1 MGRATIGSISIVI
14 GLTSWFGIAKII
26 RTEVRQLR
34 SSEYVVAAKCREKF
48 LAYFMETSGTEFCV
62 INYVYGGNECRSAIV
77 AESTLSFGH
86 WIAAGCDFLG
96 QYAVSGRKST
106 DVESLVDRSD
116 SGNFS
121 GGRIDVYYQSGAL
134 ASGESQPSGSKIITP
149 SICDGKRMIEILQ

>member
-1 MGRATIGSISIVI
+1 MHGR
-14 GLTSWFGIAKII
+14 
-26 RTEVRQLR
+26 
-34 SSEYVVAAKCREKF
+34 KF

-62 INYVYGGNECRSAIV
+62 INYVYGGNECPLRDRGGV
-77 AESTLSFGH
+77 DAE
-86 WIAAGCDFLG
+86 CDFLG

>member
-1 MGRATIGSISIVI
+1 MHGR
-14 GLTSWFGIAKII
+14 
-26 RTEVRQLR
+26 
-34 SSEYVVAAKCREKF
+34 KF
-48 LAYFMETSGTEFCV
+48 LAHFMETSGAEFCV
-62 INYVYGGNECRSAIV
+62 INYVYGGNECPLRDRGGV
-77 AESTLSFGH
+77 DAEFPGH
-86 WIAAGCDFLG
+86 WIAAGCVFLG
-96 QYAVSGRKST
+96 QYAGSVRKST

>member
-1 MGRATIGSISIVI
+1 MHGR
-14 GLTSWFGIAKII
+14 
-26 RTEVRQLR
+26 
-34 SSEYVVAAKCREKF
+34 KF

-62 INYVYGGNECRSAIV
+62 INYVYGGNECPLRDRGGV
-77 AESTLSFGH
+77 DAEFPGH

-106 DVESLVDRSD
+106 DVGSLVDRSD

>member
-1 MGRATIGSISIVI
+1 MHGR
-14 GLTSWFGIAKII
+14 
-26 RTEVRQLR
+26 
-34 SSEYVVAAKCREKF
+34 KF
-48 LAYFMETSGTEFCV
+48 LAHFMETSGTEFCV
-62 INYVYGGNECRSAIV
+62 INYVYGGNECPLCDRGGV
-77 AESTLSFGH
+77 DAEFPGH

-106 DVESLVDRSD
+106 DVESLVDRSN

-134 ASGESQPSGSKIITP
+134 ASGESQSSGSKIITP